1 MIQSSKRIT
10 IVTGHYG
17 SGKTNFAVNL
27 AVDFCK
33 AGKKAVLV
41 DLDIVNPYFR
51 SADFKGLLGRMSI
64 EMICPTYANTN
75 LDIPALGA
83 DIYSVFRKDD
93 SRFVIF
99 DVGGDDAGAA
109 ALGRY
114 AKLIQEEAF
123 DMLYVVNRYRYLT
136 RQPREALE
144 VLREIEAASRLAATG
159 VVNNSNLGGQTTAQ
173 DILDA
178 LAYGRSVAS
187 LAGIPLV
194 AATAER
200 RLAAQIPDPAVYPV
214 DLYVLPPWEEK
225 KLPF

>member
-1 MIQSSKRIT
+1 MIQNSKRIT

-27 AVDFCK
+27 AVDFRK

-51 SADFKGLLGRMSI
+51 SADFKDPLGQMGI

-83 DIYSVFRKDD
+83 EIYSVFHKEDD
-93 SRFVIF
+93 RFIIF

-114 AKLIQEEAF
+114 AKLIQEESF
-123 DMLYVVNRYRYLT
+123 DMLYVVNQYRYLT
-136 RQPREALE
+136 RRPEEALQ

-178 LAYGRSVAS
+178 LEYGRSVAS
-187 LAGIPLV
+187 LAGIPL
-194 AATAER
+194 AATTAER
-200 RLAAQIPDPAVYPV
+200 RLAAQISDPTVYPV